1 MKTKN
6 KKTTAKQTSNEMFSL
21 EDGVK
26 TDAKIHEEIL
36 NNPEAERVAD
46 LAAAKQAAAR
56 AKKPLTPKSKAKAKK
71 TAKVNPAAKPT
82 GRDALGGRLG
92 SRMSAINLVVINAG
106 AKGATAK
113 EVIAA
118 TGEKPDVV
126 SAQLSDHIR
135 LKRPVTRK
143 LEANGD
149 GKKVFRYFAKGTSPN
164 T

>member
-6 KKTTAKQTSNEMFSL
+6 KKTTAEQTSTSNEMFSL
-21 EDGVK
+21 VDGVK

-36 NNPEAERVAD
+36 NNPEAEKAAD
-46 LAAAKQAAAR
+46 LVAAKQAAAR

-71 TAKVNPAAKPT
+71 SAKTKVTKPT

-118 TGEKPDVV
+118 TGEKADVV

-143 LEANGD
+143 LEANGE
-149 GKKVFRYFAKGTSPN
+149 GKNVFRYFVKST
-164 T
+164 

>member
-6 KKTTAKQTSNEMFSL
+6 KKTTAEQTSTSNEMFSL
-21 EDGVK
+21 VDGVK

-71 TAKVNPAAKPT
+71 SKVNLTKPT

-106 AKGATAK
+106 AKGA
-113 EVIAA
+113 
-118 TGEKPDVV
+118 
-126 SAQLSDHIR
+126 
-135 LKRPVTRK
+135 
-143 LEANGD
+143 
-149 GKKVFRYFAKGTSPN
+149 
-164 T
+164 